1 MAAKISL
8 TFTMRASKLIT
19 PIDIGAIELSIFA
32 DFADLFT
39 CLPNLPLN
47 IFLHTSSALRQ
58 LCGGFGNI

>member
-8 TFTMRASKLIT
+8 TFAILASKLIT